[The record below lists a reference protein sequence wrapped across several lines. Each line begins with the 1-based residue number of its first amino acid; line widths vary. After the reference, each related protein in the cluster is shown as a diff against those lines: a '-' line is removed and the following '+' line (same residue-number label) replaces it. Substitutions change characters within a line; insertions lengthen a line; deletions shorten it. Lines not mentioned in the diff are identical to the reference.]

1 MLSGFYLAMCFM
13 FTAAALAVCAFPVL
27 VAPVRNDPERCARG
41 RFTHWFMVAG
51 YCFGGFV
58 WFVCFPILYE
68 FSLTVYVNPLS
79 GLMIGVVLGNV
90 IGRILG
96 RRFKRQD
103 EESTL

>member
-1 MLSGFYLAMCFM
+1 MWGGEFYLIFL
-13 FTAAALAVCAFPVL
+13 FTVAALAVCSFPVL
-27 VAPVRNDPERCARG
+27 VAPVRNDPERCVRG

-51 YCFGGFV
+51 YCFGGFAWCIYV
-58 WFVCFPILYE
+58 VTMWQAPPI
-68 FSLTVYVNPLS
+68 YVNPVG
-79 GLMIGVVLGNV
+79 GLLVGIVVGNV